1 MGKKNFYVIRCLLF
15 IENEEVVMDFIS
27 MKNYVLRV
35 GIGNSCNKLN
45 AFDRALIDAGV
56 SDYNLIRVS
65 SILPSNCLY
74 QKKITVQKGMILPS
88 AYATCF
94 SDQIG
99 DTISSAVAV
108 GIPENDD
115 DIGVI
120 MKYSG
125 HVGKEETEN
134 IVRKLAIQAMQ
145 DREIAFS
152 EISSVAVECFVE
164 TSEICCTFATVS
176 MW

>member
-1 MGKKNFYVIRCLLF
+1 MEKKNFYVIRCLSF
-15 IENEEVVMDFIS
+15 IENEDTVMEFS
-27 MKNYVLRV
+27 LMKNYILRV
-35 GIGNSCNKLN
+35 GTGNSCNKLN
-45 AFDRALIDAGV
+45 AFDRALISAGV

-65 SILPSNCLY
+65 SILPPNCLY
-74 QKKITVQKGMILPS
+74 QKEITVQKGMLLPS
-88 AYATCF
+88 AYAECF

-108 GIPENDD
+108 GIPENSN

-125 HVGKEETEN
+125 HASKEEAEN
-134 IVRKLAIQAMQ
+134 TVRKLAVQAMQ
-145 DREIAFS
+145 DRKIDFS
-152 EISSVAVECFVE
+152 EILSVAVQCLVE
-164 TSEICCTFATVS
+164 ISEVYCVFATVS